1 MGFKLEN
8 DVMDKRVINQS
19 PEAPIDGV
27 YRYELIPAEN
37 PMEYHIDLWYQ
48 FGMGDEKEI
57 LSRFDDA
64 VFLKTGDRIEINSEG
79 EISVKKKERHLKLV
93 VSNE

>member
-27 YRYELIPAEN
+27 YRYELIPAET
-37 PMEYHIDLWYQ
+37 PMDYYIDLWYQ
-48 FGMGDEKEI
+48 FAMGDEKKLLDVLE
-57 LSRFDDA
+57 DA
-64 VFLKTGDRIEINSEG
+64 VYLNAGDRVEINENG
-79 EISVKKKERHLKLV
+79 KISVIKKGSHLKLIV
-93 VSNE
+93 NNK